1 MRLFDNFFEFGQG
14 LHFLSR
20 YTHVLFG
27 VTWVGILYFF
37 NFVQVPAFAE
47 MEAQAR
53 SEALRKITFRALWW
67 FRWAA
72 ALTLASGLVMWAIAG
87 SDYKP
92 TTSLGLSI
100 TLGSLLGITMAANVW
115 MFIWP
120 NQQINIASAE
130 SVAAGGE
137 PDPAAAGAAKLAGR
151 VSRVNAFFSIPMLFF
166 MVFTSHFAPAF
177 GNDEG
182 KVGVGGLIV
191 FIIFA
196 AVWVFAELSALGKL
210 PGGLDSPF
218 CTLVLNDHKKVIQ
231 AGVAVTAVLYLIGW
245 ELIIGS

>member
-1 MRLFDNFFEFGQG
+1 MKLFDNFWDYGGG

-20 YTHVLFG
+20 YAHVLFG
-27 VTWVGILYFF
+27 VTWIGLLYFF

-72 ALTLASGLVMWAIAG
+72 ALTLASGLLMWAIGG

-92 TTSLGLSI
+92 STSPGLSI
-100 TLGSLLGITMAANVW
+100 LFGSILGITMAANVW
-115 MFIWP
+115 MVIWP
-120 NQQINIASAE
+120 NQQINIKSAQT
-130 SVAAGGE
+130 VADGGE

-151 VSRVNAFFSIPMLFF
+151 ASRVNAFFSIPMLFF
-166 MVFTSHFAPAF
+166 MVFTSHFAPRFSNPGGA
-177 GNDEG
+177 
-182 KVGVGGLIV
+182 GVITWIL
-191 FIIFA
+191 FIIIWA
-196 AVWVFAELSALGKL
+196 GAELSALGKL

-218 CTLVLNDHKKVIQ
+218 CKMVLDNHIKTIE
-231 AGVAVTAVLYLIGW
+231 AGLIAVAVLYLIGW
-245 ELIIGS
+245 ELVIG